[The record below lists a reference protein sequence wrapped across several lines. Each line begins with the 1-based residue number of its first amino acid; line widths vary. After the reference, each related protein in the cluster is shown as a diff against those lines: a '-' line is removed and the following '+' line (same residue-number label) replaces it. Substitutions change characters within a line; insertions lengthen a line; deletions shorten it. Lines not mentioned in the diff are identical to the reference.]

1 MLAFRVRAAVM
12 PLFLAGTALT
22 LASASATAAPIVT
35 FAKGLPNA
43 THPCALESAP
53 GLNNQQGLCQ
63 VPTAVS
69 QTRAT
74 WLTNVVDPSFE
85 EFESSAS
92 RQLGPAGP
100 FGGEA
105 SITLDSGAVG
115 SGFYSNPLVGTT
127 FLGRFN
133 TTNGGGSTGWWF
145 EFANGS
151 VTIRFQSLIE
161 AFGFYLTDLGDDAG
175 GGAAASV
182 SLFNGQAVVDGG
194 SNLAVAGNQAP
205 LTANGSVLFFGV
217 TSDGNPFDRVTLTV
231 SLSST
236 GSNDFV
242 GLDSLIV
249 GNVNTATAVPTPGT
263 LALISLALLGLLRR
277 SHAKR

>member
-1 MLAFRVRAAVM
+1 MLAFRIHAAAI
-12 PLFLAGTALT
+12 PLFLAGAAL
-22 LASASATAAPIVT
+22 AAASATAAPIVT
-35 FAKGLPNA
+35 FAQGLPNT
-43 THPCALESAP
+43 THPCALELAP
-53 GLNNQQGLCQ
+53 GQNNQQGLCQ

-74 WLTNVVDPSFE
+74 WLSNVVAPSFE
-85 EFESSAS
+85 EFESAAS
-92 RQLGPAGP
+92 RQLGTAVQ
-100 FGGEA
+100 FGGKA
-105 SITLDSGAVG
+105 TMTLDSGASG

-151 VTIRFQSLIE
+151 VTIRFQSSIE
-161 AFGFYLTDLGDDAG
+161 AFGFYLTDPGDESG

-182 SLFNGQAVVDGG
+182 SLFNGQAAVSGG

-231 SLSST
+231 SPSST

-249 GNVNTATAVPTPGT
+249 GNVNAATPVPTPGT
-263 LALISLALLGLLRR
+263 LALVSLALLGLLRR
-277 SHAKR
+277 PHAKR